1 MRLSVELGCRPPI
14 IQLAAGGTSK
24 SRAAISSSAEFWEV
38 AGSDLADVPQEIV
51 MTADDLVDAALVGLA
66 KGEAFTAPGL
76 ADIAGG
82 CLSSRPQGFFGSLLA
97 GKPAARY
104 AA

>member
-1 MRLSVELGCRPPI
+1 
-14 IQLAAGGTSK
+14 
-24 SRAAISSSAEFWEV
+24 
-38 AGSDLADVPQEIV
+38 

-82 CLSSRPQGFFGSLLA
+82 GGLSSRPQGFVGSLLA

>member
-1 MRLSVELGCRPPI
+1 MLAELGCPPPI
-14 IQLAAGGTSK
+14 IQVAAGGASK
-24 SRAAISSSAEFWEV
+24 SSAAISSSAEFWEV

-51 MTADDLVDAALVGLA
+51 VTADDLVDAALVGLA

-76 ADIAGG
+76 ADIAGVDAFLG
-82 CLSSRPQGFFGSLLA
+82 VRQGFFGSLLA